1 MVEGRQA
8 GRAPGT
14 PWLVEKLQ
22 KLISHRTELLA
33 GAEAPSAGL
42 LEAITGAA
50 QSCHVM
56 LPSLTLSSSLA
67 SLEAGWISRKGHPL
81 G

>member
-14 PWLVEKLQ
+14 LWLVGNLQ
-22 KLISHRTELLA
+22 KLISHRTELLS
-33 GAEAPSAGL
+33 GPEAPSAGL

-50 QSCHVM
+50 QKAAVCCCH
-56 LPSLTLSSSLA
+56 P
-67 SLEAGWISRKGHPL
+67 
-81 G
+81 